1 MQNGSEM
8 KKESAQLA
16 SSITLVPM
24 GRLPT
29 ELLRWI
35 QGRLSETLRRSVT
48 VGKPVGLPPAAYHA
62 QRQQYLGEA
71 ILAAMRPL
79 PLPPGT
85 QAVALVDGDCYAP
98 GLSFVFGQAARGGNM
113 AFVALPRLRQSFYG
127 EPEDADLFGARVLK
141 EAIHELGH
149 TWNLAHC
156 PDVRCVMHFSN
167 TLEDT
172 DLKGVEFCAHCQ
184 KRLGGKAR

>member
-1 MQNGSEM
+1 M
-8 KKESAQLA
+8 KRESAQPA

-29 ELLRWI
+29 DLLHWL
-35 QGRLSETLRRSVT
+35 QERLHEALHRPVT
-48 VGKPVGLPPAAYHA
+48 VGKPVGLPPAAYHP

-71 ILAAMRPL
+71 ILAALRPL

-98 GLSFVFGQAARGGNM
+98 GLTFVFGQAARGGNK
-113 AFVALPRLRQSFYG
+113 AFVALPRLRQSFSG
-127 EPEDADLFGARVLK
+127 QPDDPIVFQERVLK
-141 EAIHELGH
+141 EVIHELGH

-167 TLEDT
+167 TLQDT
-172 DLKGVEFCAHCQ
+172 DLKGVEFCTHCQ
-184 KRLGGKAR
+184 NRLRGRGRER